1 MQHAHTERARCYAG
15 ARSPALDMP
24 SSRASR
30 DLLRLLPQLQAG
42 PVVADAALL
51 PPTELRERLAF
62 SCEAC
67 LRTIHL
73 GIAALGQLLA
83 RCSLELQD
91 GTIGQES
98 VENLGF
104 LMAELGDLASE
115 CTRIAAACRADGAAT
130 GERACAA

>member
-1 MQHAHTERARCYAG
+1 MQHANTEQARAYAG
-15 ARSPALDMP
+15 AASCGIHAQPL
-24 SSRASR
+24 RATR
-30 DLLRLLPQLQAG
+30 ELLRLLPLLD
-42 PVVADAALL
+42 ADRSANRAATL
-51 PPTELRERLAF
+51 PPSELRERLAA
-62 SCEAC
+62 SCDAC

-91 GTIGQES
+91 GTIGRES

-115 CTRIAAACRADGAAT
+115 CTRIAAACRADGEAK
-130 GERACAA
+130 GERACPA